1 MREEKKRRQ
10 GREGKG
16 APLQAEV
23 RINECWALFR
33 PLVGAHPQR
42 INQKIQR
49 TELNAG
55 NTAKKITVT
64 ACNRVTEVSRMGLTN
79 ISG

>member
-23 RINECWALFR
+23 RINECGALFR

-42 INQKIQR
+42 INQNIQR

-55 NTAKKITVT
+55 NTAKK
-64 ACNRVTEVSRMGLTN
+64 
-79 ISG
+79 